1 MKKNILVFCLIVWVV
16 SCTNNSHQVHDPYF
30 VGRPPQNAYTG
41 LVKIN
46 DSDIRHYGKDCYI
59 ISKDGGLSWQ
69 TVPVED
75 GNLYGKQSQVTG
87 EFCRVFS
94 VGNDAVYVIRS
105 IGGIDGEWVKEQID
119 TNGAIMIKPVVY
131 IQNGSRAIA
140 AFHTKYR
147 NGCGTYY
154 SDDNCKTWK
163 KSNQVNAPDHKVGGL
178 HRGERWNHGAV
189 EPSVVELQNGNLWML
204 MRTAQDMHYE
214 SFSTNGGET
223 WSEPKPSRFYGTI
236 TMPTIQRLSDGR
248 ILFLWCNTTPLPEVK
263 HPDSYWEDVFT
274 NRDAIHAAISD
285 DDGKNWQGFRE
296 LYLNPLRNDS
306 LMATR
311 FGKMGSND
319 RSVHQSEFVETGDG
333 EILVSLGQ
341 HPEFRSLIKFN
352 PEWLYEKERADV
364 FSDGLSNW
372 SCQKYIKGIEGHCAY
387 NRIPGAFVMQH
398 PDKPG
403 KNVMHLKAD
412 YDSTLLSHYSGAV
425 FNFPAGENGELTFRA
440 KFTEGYEGMTISLC
454 DRWFNPTDSTAM
466 IFAMHNF
473 EIPANLSLGKTGNL
487 GTSDWHDF
495 KLKWI
500 KSDDLKSGY
509 CSVYIDGKKQD
520 NRIPLNCET
529 INGIS
534 YIHFYLTLKNT
545 SNTGVFI
552 ESIYAK
558 VK

>member
-1 MKKNILVFCLIVWVV
+1 MKKIILACSLIVWVV
-16 SCTNNSHQVHDPYF
+16 SCINNSPQVCEPYL

-41 LVKIN
+41 LVKIS
-46 DSDIRHYGKDCYI
+46 DSDIRHYGQDSYML
-59 ISKDGGLSWQ
+59 SQDGGLSWQ

-75 GNLYGKQSQVTG
+75 GNLYGKQSPVSG

-94 VGNDAVYVIRS
+94 GGNDEVYVVRS
-105 IGGIDGEWVKEQID
+105 IGGINGEWVKEKID
-119 TNGAIMIKPVVY
+119 TNGAIMIKPLVY
-131 IQNGSRAIA
+131 IQDGKRAIA
-140 AFHTKYR
+140 AFHTTNR

-163 KSNQVNAPDHKVGGL
+163 KSNQVNAPDHQMGGL

-223 WSEPKPSRFYGTI
+223 WSEAKPSRFYGTI

-248 ILFLWCNTTPLPEVK
+248 ILFLWCNTTPLPEVE
-263 HPDSYWEDVFT
+263 HSGSYWEDVFT

-285 DDGKNWQGFRE
+285 DDGKHWHGFRE

-306 LMATR
+306 SMATR

-352 PEWLYEKERADV
+352 PEWLYEKERSDV
-364 FSDGLSNW
+364 FSDGLSKW

-387 NRIPGAFVMQH
+387 NRKPGALVVRH

-412 YDSTLLSHYSGAV
+412 YDSSLLTQNSGAV
-425 FNFPAGENGELTFRA
+425 FNFPAGINGDLTIRV
-440 KFTEGYEGMTISLC
+440 KFNKGFEGMTLSLH
-454 DRWFNPTDSTAM
+454 DRWFNPTDSTAR
-466 IFAMHNF
+466 IFAMHSL
-473 EIPANLSLGKTGNL
+473 EIPSDLSLGKNRNL
-487 GTSDWHDF
+487 KTNDWYDF
-495 KLKWI
+495 KLKWT
-500 KSDDLKSGY
+500 KSDDQKSGY
-509 CSVYIDGKKQD
+509 CNVYIDGEKQD
-520 NRIPLNCET
+520 IRIPLNSET

-534 YIHFYLTLKNT
+534 YLHIYLSLKDI
-545 SNTGVFI
+545 SNNGVFI
-552 ESIYAK
+552 ESINAR
-558 VK
+558 VN